1 MFKKDVFG
9 NSLFIKSWL
18 IKVIAL
24 LTHRRYTKINKL
36 QIEGTHWLNQL
47 PDKKVLIISNHQTYF
62 ADAIAIIHVI
72 NAALNGRENN
82 IDNIK
87 YAWKLKLNLYYIAAI
102 ETMKDGLIPKI
113 LSHTGSILVK
123 RTWREKGKK
132 IERQVDLKN
141 INDIKTAID
150 DGWVITFPQGTT
162 KPFAPVRKGTAHI
175 IQKND
180 PLVVPIVIDGFRR
193 AFDKSGLRLKKRG
206 VNLKLKVKEPV
217 KFNLKKESI
226 ESITKKI
233 KELIEQ

>member
-18 IKVIAL
+18 IKIIAL

-87 YAWKLKLNLYYIAAI
+87 YAGKL
-102 ETMKDGLIPKI
+102 
-113 LSHTGSILVK
+113 
-123 RTWREKGKK
+123 
-132 IERQVDLKN
+132 
-141 INDIKTAID
+141 
-150 DGWVITFPQGTT
+150 
-162 KPFAPVRKGTAHI
+162 
-175 IQKND
+175 
-180 PLVVPIVIDGFRR
+180 
-193 AFDKSGLRLKKRG
+193 
-206 VNLKLKVKEPV
+206 
-217 KFNLKKESI
+217 
-226 ESITKKI
+226 
-233 KELIEQ
+233 